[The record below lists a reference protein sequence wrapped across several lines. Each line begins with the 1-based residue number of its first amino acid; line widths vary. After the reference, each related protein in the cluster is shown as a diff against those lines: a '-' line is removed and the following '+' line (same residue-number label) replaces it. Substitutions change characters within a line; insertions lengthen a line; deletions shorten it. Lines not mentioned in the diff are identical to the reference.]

1 MGMGSWG
8 RGALYD
14 MSDDLAF
21 YSIASRDIYLI
32 VLFRY

>member
-21 YSIASRDIYLI
+21 YSIAIEGYIFDCTI
-32 VLFRY
+32 

>member
-21 YSIASRDIYLI
+21 YSIAIDIYLI